1 MKTLNT
7 IQKLSKVG
15 KVLSRIAFVFAVIGF
30 CGCIMGL
37 ISVQWGNGSVIQWGG
52 VTLHGILSRS
62 DAYDLKSITAA
73 LSGILFVCAGEAML
87 AWFAVRYFQNELK
100 AGTPFTLSGA
110 KELLRLGILTC
121 AVPLGSAMAAS
132 ITEGIVSGYLRA
144 ARDSYSDIFF
154 NNDGSVAL
162 GVMFIFMSLLC
173 RYGAEQKAD

>member
-7 IQKLSKVG
+7 IQKLSKAG
-15 KVLSRIAFVFAVIGF
+15 KILSRIAFVFALIGF
-30 CGCIMGL
+30 CGCVVGL
-37 ISVQWGNGSVIQWGG
+37 VSIRWGSASVIQWGG

-62 DAYDLKSITAA
+62 DAYDLKTITAT
-73 LSGILFVCAGEAML
+73 LSGILFVCAGEAVL
-87 AWFAVRYFQNELK
+87 AWFAARYFQNELK
-100 AGTPFTLSGA
+100 TGTPFTLSGA

-121 AVPLGSAMAAS
+121 AIPLGSAMAAS
-132 ITEGIVSGYLRA
+132 IAEGIVSSYLRA

-162 GVMFIFMSLLC
+162 GVMFIIMSLLC